1 MPFLDDFL
9 MKRNRLERESQKSLP
24 CLEGREW
31 ALHLGR
37 MDTMEIWTS
46 QDLTSDP
53 QLHHGVA
60 ELLNDTICVKG
71 FAQYMV
77 HGLSFSYYLKFEPSI
92 IPSIVDA

>member
-24 CLEGREW
+24 CLEEREW
-31 ALHLGR
+31 ALDSGR
-37 MDTMEIWTS
+37 MDTMEFWTS

-71 FAQYMV
+71 FAQYM
-77 HGLSFSYYLKFEPSI
+77 GLVSFSYYLKFEPSI
-92 IPSIVDA
+92 VPSIVDA